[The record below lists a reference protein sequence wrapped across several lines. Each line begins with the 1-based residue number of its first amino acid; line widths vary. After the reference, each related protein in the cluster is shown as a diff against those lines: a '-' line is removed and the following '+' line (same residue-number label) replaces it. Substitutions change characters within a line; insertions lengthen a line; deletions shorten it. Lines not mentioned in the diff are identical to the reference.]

1 MRVTLVQNDIIW
13 EHPEAN
19 LLYYDSL
26 LAGLTGKTDLAVLPE
41 MCTTGFSLNTAS
53 LAESDNDRTVTALS
67 RMATSYGIAI
77 AGSFM
82 GLATEGRDNKGGKVN
97 QGGKEAYNR
106 GFFLH
111 PDGRRDF
118 CNKRHLFRMGEESE
132 HFLPGNDRTIITY
145 QGWNI
150 RLLVCYDL
158 RFPVWSRNVDN
169 EYDLLLVCANWPAP
183 RRHVW
188 SNLLTARALENM
200 SYVCGVNRVGT
211 DGQGLSYSGDS
222 RLIDAYGTVLT
233 NMEPEQVQV
242 ETIDI
247 DLDSLRQFRQKFPAW
262 MDADRFDL
270 L

>member
-19 LLYYDSL
+19 LMYYDSI
-26 LAGLTGKTDLAVLPE
+26 LAGLAGKTDLVVLPE
-41 MCTTGFSLNTAS
+41 LCTTGFSLKTGT
-53 LAESDNDRTVTALS
+53 LAETDQGRSITALS
-67 RMATSYGIAI
+67 RMATAYGMAV

-82 GLATEGRDNKGGKVN
+82 GLDADGNG
-97 QGGKEAYNR
+97 AYNR

-118 CNKRHLFRMGEESE
+118 SNKRHLFRMGEEPA
-132 HFLPGNDRTIITY
+132 HYLAGNDRTIIHY
-145 QGWNI
+145 AGWNI

-158 RFPVWSRNVDN
+158 RFPVWCRNIDN
-169 EYDLLLVCANWPAP
+169 GYDILLVCANWPAP

-188 SNLLTARALENM
+188 SSLLTARALENM

-211 DGQGLSYSGDS
+211 DGKGLNYTGDS
-222 RLIDAYGTVLT
+222 CLINAYGSILT
-233 NMEPEQVQV
+233 SMEPEQVQV

-247 DLDSLRQFRQKFPAW
+247 DLESLRHFREKFPVW
-262 MDADRFDL
+262 MDADRFEL
-270 L
+270 T